1 MLFGEVAD
9 DEGCRCI
16 FGYKLVGDGHASTR
30 VLTNSLVALGKLEYC
45 CAFGSQVAAISRQ
58 DFVCEN
64 TFPGC
69 VGGSYPKILS
79 HNGAIQSTWILLQ

>member
-30 VLTNSLVALGKLEYC
+30 VLTNSLVALGKLEY
-45 CAFGSQVAAISRQ
+45 AA
-58 DFVCEN
+58 
-64 TFPGC
+64 
-69 VGGSYPKILS
+69 
-79 HNGAIQSTWILLQ
+79 LLEAKLLL